1 MPTNESMRPTNWQA
15 ALQKLKAGN
24 DRYRAA
30 RQAHP
35 HQSSSWRASLG
46 EGQKPFALVLGCAD
60 SRVPPELIFDQGLGD
75 LFVVRVAG
83 NILDDVVLGSVEYAA
98 LHLDVELVVVLGHA
112 SCGAVTATVQDTAT
126 EGHLPFIA
134 EAIAPALAAGRAA
147 GTLPQGDDAAAV
159 DQASRANARHVAV
172 ELAAA
177 EPLLSG
183 LSATGKFMVLA
194 AYYDLDTGGVEW
206 L

>member
-1 MPTNESMRPTNWQA
+1 MSTSEGMRPTNWQA

-35 HQSSSWRASLG
+35 HQSSRWRASLS
-46 EGQKPFALVLGCAD
+46 EGQNPFALVLGCAD

-98 LHLDVELVVVLGHA
+98 MHLDVALAVVLGHA
-112 SCGAVTATVQDTAT
+112 NCGAVTATVKDTAT
-126 EGHLPFIA
+126 DGHLPFIA
-134 EAIAPALAAGRAA
+134 EAITPALAAGRAA
-147 GTLPQGDDAAAV
+147 GTLPLGDDAAVV
-159 DQASRANARHVAV
+159 DQAARANARHVAA
-172 ELAAA
+172 ELAAS

-183 LSATGKFMVLA
+183 LTTTGKFMVLP

>member
-1 MPTNESMRPTNWQA
+1 MPNSDPMRPANWQA

-24 DRYRAA
+24 ERYRAS

-35 HQSSSWRASLG
+35 HQNSSWRASLS

-83 NILDDVVLGSVEYAA
+83 NIIDDVVLGSIEYAA
-98 LHLDVELVVVLGHA
+98 KHLDVELVVVLGHA
-112 SCGAVTATVQDTAT
+112 SCGAVTATMQGVAT

-147 GTLPQGDDAAAV
+147 GTLPQGNDAAAV
-159 DQASRANARHVAV
+159 DQGSRANARHVAA

-183 LSATGKFMVLA
+183 LTATGKFMVLA